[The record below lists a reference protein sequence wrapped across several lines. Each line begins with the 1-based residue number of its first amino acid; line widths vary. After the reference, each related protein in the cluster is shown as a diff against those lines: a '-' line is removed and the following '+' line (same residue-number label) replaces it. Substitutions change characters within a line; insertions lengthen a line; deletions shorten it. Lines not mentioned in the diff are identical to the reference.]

1 MFFGCVATSD
11 LYLFQEIVLLNSCFL
26 FSKNLIL
33 SFIDKLTT
41 GTYSSVLFIWNV
53 ATLNCV
59 DGKRS
64 VGGLAVELAGASGVL
79 DISEMTQS
87 SVHDKSSSISHFSY
101 SNVNQKISK
110 NYLNILMEQQVLCL
124 MYCYRLVFFLFFY
137 LTLKRFTYCSLVVIY
152 SVITSFVIFIC
163 IINRFISWTLYSC
176 WRNID
181 RLINYLLQSVF
192 LTKTLMQLNRLII

>member
-53 ATLNCV
+53 APLNCV

>member
-11 LYLFQEIVLLNSCFL
+11 LYLFQEIVLLNSCSL